1 METKTLTRTWK
12 AFVTLAMLQSP
23 VSFEAQAARAPKG
36 SKCQP
41 VNQCSDAVD
50 TAKKNAGMAT
60 LFANSQNS
68 GGQSG
73 GGDTMQNASTGTAS
87 AACRAQSQC
96 NTLAEKC
103 EPKKNGCEQE
113 DCDKVKQ
120 MAAAA
125 GAECQQ
131 AAGAAGAA
139 GDTKQAASGGGDGSA
154 LAAMAP
160 LAMAAAMMAMQN
172 KKKEEEPKP
181 DPNSAWNGVQLDCSK
196 PDAHL
201 FQACNGQMEQKCAAM
216 MDDPTCVMFEARYC
230 VGQTG
235 TDVSGNTAAVLAAT
249 PQVDPATGMVMGVP
263 VMGQPSEGV
272 GTQFCANHT
281 AYNFCKGAG
290 RENCPSCQR
299 LQANASAICAK
310 NPADCLQGNSA
321 AVMQQAAQTCPT
333 DPAFA
338 NPNWAANTGNSGVPS
353 TMSGIGGGGGGTILP
368 QSVGGKASTNTM
380 NGASTASAGT
390 GALQE
395 GRATGSAAGLPAG
408 GGSASSNGPSFG
420 VVPGSSRELASSANS
435 FRTSSFNEA
444 PASDVQ
450 ARNSQNLFQT
460 GSQVIRY
467 RCETGR
473 LNCP

>member
-1 METKTLTRTWK
+1 METKSFSRTWK

-23 VSFEAQAARAPKG
+23 LSFEAQAAQAPKG
-36 SKCQP
+36 GKCQP
-41 VNQCSDAVD
+41 VKQCSDAVK
-50 TAKKNAGMAT
+50 TAKTNAGAAS
-60 LFANSQNS
+60 LFAGQQNK

-73 GGDTMQNASTGTAS
+73 GGGALQDASTGAAT
-87 AACRAQSQC
+87 AACTAQSEC
-96 NTLAEKC
+96 DKAAEKC
-103 EPKKNGCEQE
+103 KSDKSCDPEKDCKQIEQA
-113 DCDKVKQ
+113 
-120 MAAAA
+120 AAAA
-125 GAECQQ
+125 GGECQQ

-139 GDTKQAASGGGDGSA
+139 GDTKNAASGGGDGSA

-160 LAMAAAMMAMQN
+160 LALAAAMMAMQN
-172 KKKEEEPKP
+172 KKKEEKPKP

-299 LQANASAICAK
+299 LQVNASAICAK

-338 NPNWAANTGNSGVPS
+338 NPNWAANNGNSGVPS

-368 QSVGGKASTNTM
+368 QSVGGKATTNTM
-380 NGASTASAGT
+380 SGASTASTST

-395 GRATGSAAGLPAG
+395 GRATGTAAGMPAG
-408 GGSASSNGPSFG
+408 GGSTAYNGQSFG
-420 VVPGSSRELASSANS
+420 MPGSSRELASSVNN
-435 FRTSSFNEA
+435 FRPSSVNEA